1 MPVSETSRE
10 ERDALRIA
18 GWLVDSAARQLTRG
32 DECRRLEPRVMELL
46 LRLAD
51 EPARVVSRSDLL
63 ADVWG
68 DVFVGDDAVSAAV
81 IKLRKAF
88 GDNARSPF
96 VIETVAKSGYRLV
109 APVERGPIDHRRDGA
124 PAAAGPPT
132 VRTITVLRCTIDVRA
147 RPGTVADAEAWQR
160 VMEDCIE
167 RCTRIAESR
176 GGWVIAETSGIVVV
190 FGAPEAQEHHAARAI
205 RAAVDIADTERRHEP
220 DVDALE
226 VGARLGIASGD
237 VVTVGVQLLVHGEP
251 VQLAS
256 ALAEASP
263 PGEVLVTEE
272 TLLLSE
278 GIWRAQSHERPPN
291 LPAATNVFRLEATGE
306 WSTAWD
312 ARRRRGLTPLHGR
325 EYEMARMYA
334 LLDLVAAAEG
344 QLLTLSG
351 EPGVGKSRLLHELLT
366 SARERGFVTR
376 VGSTSPLGQHSP
388 FLPFESMLRQAL
400 RTASSGEHGDVSD
413 LAALAAMLEPGS
425 GDEAWQATD
434 PDVRQARIVAVA
446 IELLLD
452 DDVPVVLAIEDL
464 QWSDEATRTL
474 IGAFAD
480 RIARRRCLLVLS
492 CRPDFADPWG
502 SKSYATRL
510 RIDPLRPTAS
520 AAMLDE
526 LVGADPS
533 LVPWKRLVL
542 DRAGG
547 APLFIEESVRTAE
560 ARGALEGVRGHLTVR
575 PGAPPESVPP
585 SVHGLLAERIDRLSA
600 PARSALSLAAI
611 IGREVPAPLFHA
623 MLGASDRDREMWL
636 GELQAAEMLYEV
648 GPREQPSYIFKHA
661 LTQEAAYL
669 RIPTTSRREHHRR
682 AAELLETELAGVSP
696 TTPELLAHHLG
707 EAGLEERSLD
717 AWRRAAAAAAQ
728 SGAYTDAVQHLER
741 ARGLLTA
748 VTDERAR
755 HVHELDIELAIGAAL
770 IQTIGPTDPGVEQ
783 AYRRASALSSS
794 VSTSE
799 QRFEAEWGLW
809 FVNMMRG
816 NIHVARTLGEELSAR
831 ADALDDDALQLEA
844 HHVQWSGLLLA
855 GEPSAALEHTEI
867 GLDRYRTA
875 DHHWLTF
882 SYGGHDPGVCA
893 RNLNAMARWLLG
905 DLDTARA
912 RSRSAI
918 ELADELGHAYT
929 QMEARFAALNISL
942 LERDADGLEQH
953 ALAVQTMVHAERLP
967 EIAGGYAG
975 GYLGAAA
982 AIRGDHGTALDLLS
996 AASPVWQEFWGA
1008 WCFPLDAEFAQELAA
1023 SGATTEAIRV
1033 VEDKLALANESG
1045 ANWWNGEF
1053 LRVLAEL
1060 RMHSEDIDSA
1070 KATMLDALETA
1081 RAQKARFLELRA
1093 ATALAR
1099 LEAATGSDTGAITTL
1114 RSVIAAFAP
1123 DLEATALSDARRVT
1137 SGGA

>member
-1 MPVSETSRE
+1 MRVTGAGRD
-10 ERDALRIA
+10 ERGTLRIA
-18 GWLVDSAARQLTRG
+18 GWHVDSAARQLTRG

-68 DVFVGDDAVSAAV
+68 DAFVGDDAVSAAV

-109 APVERGPIDHRRDGA
+109 APVERGPIDYRSDGA
-124 PAAAGPPT
+124 PSAAGPPT

-147 RPGTVADAEAWQR
+147 RPGALADAEAWQR

-205 RAAVDIADTERRHEP
+205 RAAIDITDTERRHEP
-220 DVDALE
+220 DMDALE
-226 VGARLGIASGD
+226 LGARLGIASGD
-237 VVTVGVQLLVHGEP
+237 VVTVGAQHLVHGEP
-251 VQLAS
+251 IQLAS
-256 ALAEASP
+256 ALAEAAQ
-263 PGEVLVTEE
+263 PGEVLVTRE

-278 GIWRAQSHERPPN
+278 GIWHAQSHERPPN
-291 LPAATNVFRLEATGE
+291 LPSATNVFRLDATGE

-325 EYEMARMYA
+325 EYEMARIDA
-334 LLDLVAAAEG
+334 LLELVAASEG

-366 SARERGFVTR
+366 SARDRGFLIR
-376 VGSTSPLGQHSP
+376 VGSTSPLGRRSP
-388 FLPFESMLRQAL
+388 FLPFESMLRQAR
-400 RTASSGEHGDVSD
+400 RTAPSGEHGDVSD
-413 LAALAAMLEPGS
+413 VAALAAMLGPGS
-425 GDEAWQATD
+425 GDQAWQATD
-434 PDVRQARIVAVA
+434 PDVRQARLVAVA

-474 IGAFAD
+474 IGAIAD

-492 CRPDFADPWG
+492 CRPEFADLWE
-502 SKSYATRL
+502 SKSYANRL
-510 RIDPLRPTAS
+510 RIDPLPPTAS
-520 AAMLDE
+520 AAILEE

-547 APLFIEESVRTAE
+547 APLFLEESVRTAE
-560 ARGALEGVRGHLTVR
+560 ARGALEGVRGHFTMR

-585 SVHGLLAERIDRLSA
+585 SVHGLIAERIDRLSA

-623 MLGASDRDREMWL
+623 MLGASDLERQMWL
-636 GELQAAEMLYEV
+636 GELQSAEMLYEI
-648 GPREQPSYIFKHA
+648 GPREQQSYIFKHA

-669 RIPTTSRREHHRR
+669 RIPTTNRREHHRR
-682 AAELLETELAGVSP
+682 AAELLETELAGVCP

-707 EAGLEERSLD
+707 EAGLDERALD

-741 ARGLLTA
+741 ARGLVTA
-748 VTDERAR
+748 VVDERAR
-755 HVHELDIELAIGAAL
+755 HVHELGIELAIGAAL
-770 IQTIGPTDPGVEQ
+770 IQTIGPTDPAVEQ

-794 VSTSE
+794 VGTTE

-816 NIHVARTLGEELSAR
+816 NIHVARTLGEELSSR
-831 ADALDDDALQLEA
+831 ADPLDDALELEA
-844 HHVQWSGLLLA
+844 HHVQWSGLSLA

-882 SYGGHDPGVCA
+882 SFGGHDPGVCA

-918 ELADELGHAYT
+918 ELADQLGHPYT
-929 QMEARFAALNISL
+929 QLEARFAALNISL
-942 LERDADGLEQH
+942 LERDADALEQH
-953 ALAVQTMVHAERLP
+953 ALIVQTMVHADRLP
-967 EIAGGYAG
+967 EIADGYAR

-1033 VEDKLALANESG
+1033 VEDKLAMANESG
-1045 ANWWNGEF
+1045 ANWWNEEF

-1060 RMHSEDIDSA
+1060 RMHSDDIDSA

-1081 RAQKARFLELRA
+1081 RAQKALFFELRA

-1123 DLEATALSDARRVT
+1123 DLEATALSDARRVA